1 MSSSHRCLRKGA
13 NLIKKMAQPVE
24 IAPNPPIGGGWR
36 RQAHY
41 AKSDAAMQHNGRLDL
56 MTLKSWL

>member
-1 MSSSHRCLRKGA
+1 MSSSRRCLRKGA

-36 RQAHY
+36 RQVHY
-41 AKSDAAMQHNGRLDL
+41 AKTIAAMQHSASVDL
-56 MTLKSWL
+56 KTLKSCL